1 MDTNWYM
8 KQLLVTDH
16 QNTLLAAAEMHRRRQ
31 QARRPRWSLRA
42 NRTQSLTAGTV
53 RTSLLPDTAPERA
66 AERTAARRAA
76 VVTCTSTGHS

>member
-8 KQLLVTDH
+8 KKLLVTDH
-16 QNTLLAAAEMHRRRQ
+16 QNTLLAAAEVHRLRQ
-31 QARRPRWSLRA
+31 QARRPRWSLRPH
-42 NRTQSLTAGTV
+42 RTQSLTAGTV

-76 VVTCTSTGHS
+76 VVPCTPTWHS